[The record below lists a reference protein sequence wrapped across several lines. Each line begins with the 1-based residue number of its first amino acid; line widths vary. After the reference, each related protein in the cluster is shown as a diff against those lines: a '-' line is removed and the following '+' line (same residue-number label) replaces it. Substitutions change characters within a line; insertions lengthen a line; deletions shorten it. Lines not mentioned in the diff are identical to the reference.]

1 VDDTMHSSPSHIDL
15 NPKLSH
21 IGQGTNCTA
30 QPTVDNVLSHER
42 EKGEEAKRPTDR
54 NDGIIAF

>member
-1 VDDTMHSSPSHIDL
+1 MHSSPSHIDL

-42 EKGEEAKRPTDR
+42 EKAKRR
-54 NDGIIAF
+54 NDRPIETMEL

>member
-1 VDDTMHSSPSHIDL
+1 MHSSPSHIDL
-15 NPKLSH
+15 NPKLSP

-30 QPTVDNVLSHER
+30 QPTVDNVLSHKR

>member
-1 VDDTMHSSPSHIDL
+1 MLSSPSHIDL

-21 IGQGTNCTA
+21 IRQGTNCTA

>member
-1 VDDTMHSSPSHIDL
+1 MT
-15 NPKLSH
+15 
-21 IGQGTNCTA
+21 GTA

-54 NDGIIAF
+54 NDGIITF